1 MRSRLLGSSTFR
13 LALLYLGLF
22 ASSVLILLAFIYWS
36 TIAFMSDQVDTTVNT
51 EIVGLSEQYR
61 ERGLNG
67 LIRTIEDRIDRNPTS
82 SSIYLF
88 TSAAGRRL
96 AGNLSGWPAAP
107 ADPDGWLDFEVTA
120 DADAST
126 SLRARA
132 RVFTLTGGFRLLVG
146 RDIRELQASQ
156 ALIEQALWW
165 GLAITVGLGLA
176 GGFMLS
182 RGVLSRIEQI
192 NLASRDI
199 MSGDLSRRVPA
210 GGSSDFDELATNLN
224 AMLDEIERLMAGI
237 KQVSDNIAHD
247 LRTPLTRLHTH
258 LDSLRTMEEAMA
270 HPDARSRLE
279 SCIADADQLL
289 STFNALLR
297 ISRIESGG
305 HELELTT
312 LNPAML
318 LADAAELYGALAE
331 AESLT
336 LDVEAPDVRLTG
348 DRDLIFQAVCNLLD
362 NAIKFAPADSR
373 VTLQVSDNADQ
384 VTIAIRDAGAGV
396 APAEY
401 EKITQRFYRSEQSRS
416 SVGSGL
422 GLSLVAAIV
431 RAHHGKLRFQQASD
445 GFTVSMELP
454 KVAPVADA
462 AQR

>member
-1 MRSRLLGSSTFR
+1 MRSKLLGSSTFR

-22 ASSVLILLAFIYWS
+22 AASVLILLAFIYWS
-36 TIAFMSDQVDTTVNT
+36 TIAFMSDQVDTTIDT

-67 LIRTIEDRIDRNPTS
+67 LVRTIEDRIERNPTS

-88 TSAAGRRL
+88 TSATGRRL

-107 ADPDGWLDFEVTA
+107 ADPEGWLDFEVTA
-120 DADAST
+120 DADTFT

-146 RDIRELQASQ
+146 RDVRELQASQ

-192 NLASRDI
+192 NVASRDI
-199 MSGDLSRRVPA
+199 MSGDLGRRVPT
-210 GGSSDFDELATNLN
+210 GGSSEFDELATNLN

-258 LDSLRTMEEAMA
+258 LDSLRSMDQAME

-279 SCIADADQLL
+279 RCIADADQLL

-312 LNPAML
+312 LSPATL

-331 AESLT
+331 AQGLAFEV
-336 LDVEAPDVRLTG
+336 DAREVRLTG
-348 DRDLIFQAVCNLLD
+348 DRDLLFQAVCNLLD

-373 VTLQVSDNADQ
+373 VMLQVSETHEQIA
-384 VTIAIRDAGAGV
+384 IAIRDTGTGV
-396 APAEY
+396 APEEY
-401 EKITQRFYRSEQSRS
+401 EKITQRFYRSEDSRS
-416 SVGSGL
+416 SAGSGL

-431 RAHHGKLRFQQASD
+431 RAHHGKLRFSQDGD
-445 GFTVSMELP
+445 GFTVAMDLP
-454 KVAPVADA
+454 KVAPVAEA